1 MYLWED
7 PAWPAFTCNEGE
19 LSKLL
24 AQVAREQG
32 RLLGRMDGLG
42 FELRSEAHLLTL
54 TADVVKSSEIE
65 GNITSSKWAK
75 LARSSHDTA
84 HRDILDLVERNVLTQ
99 NEGGGRS
106 TSYSLVVPSFPPDL
120 GRY

>member
-7 PAWPAFTCNEGE
+7 SAWPAFTCNERE

-42 FELRSEAHLLTL
+42 VELRSEAHLLTL

-65 GNITSSKWAK
+65 GEI
-75 LARSSHDTA
+75 LAPDQVRSSIARRLGIDAAAARAT
-84 HRDILDLVERNVLTQ
+84 RWWSRGREERTI
-99 NEGGGRS
+99 
-106 TSYSLVVPSFPPDL
+106 
-120 GRY
+120 